1 LVEVA
6 RDCHSAILADIW
18 EQIHDFPA
26 RTADLGQVV
35 AKVGTWSKEDQMN
48 AEAVVRMPD
57 ENKGVMLRGHPMVF
71 LVTGENTK
79 HTSMF
84 DWTIPAGFAT
94 GRHVHRVQEETFY
107 LLEGECE
114 WHVGDRTIR
123 ATPGT
128 YLFIPP
134 GVPHNITNVKENAA
148 RVLMTVSPPGHEH
161 YFEELAE
168 LAARGVPDPKALA
181 ELRNRYDT
189 DQLSTLTT
197 RA

>member
-1 LVEVA
+1 ML
-6 RDCHSAILADIW
+6 LADFW
-18 EQIHDFPA
+18 ERIHDFPPPM
-26 RTADLGQVV
+26 ADVV
-35 AKVGTWSKEDQMN
+35 HVLADVSTWSMEDHMS
-48 AEAVVRMPD
+48 ADAVIRMPD
-57 ENKGVMLRGHPMVF
+57 KNMPDEKKGVMLRGQPMVF

-84 DWTIPAGFAT
+84 DWMIPAGFAT

-114 WHVGDRTIR
+114 WHVGDKTIR

-134 GVPHNITNVKENAA
+134 GVPHNITNVSEKPA

-161 YFEELAE
+161 YFEELAK
-168 LAARGVPDPKALA
+168 LAAQGAPDPKALA
-181 ELRNRYDT
+181 DLRNRYDT
-189 DQLSTLTT
+189 TQLSTLTT

>member
-1 LVEVA
+1 MF
-6 RDCHSAILADIW
+6 LADFW
-18 EQIHDFPA
+18 ERIHGFPPPM
-26 RTADLGQVV
+26 ADVV
-35 AKVGTWSKEDQMN
+35 HVLADVSTWSMEDHMS
-48 AEAVVRMPD
+48 ADAVIRMPD
-57 ENKGVMLRGHPMVF
+57 KNMPDEKKGVMLRGQPMVF

-84 DWTIPAGFAT
+84 DWMIPAGFAT

-114 WHVGDRTIR
+114 WHVGDKTIR

-134 GVPHNITNVKENAA
+134 GVPHDIANVSEKPA

-161 YFEELAE
+161 YFEELAK
-168 LAARGVPDPKALA
+168 LAAQGAPDPKALA
-181 ELRNRYDT
+181 DLRNRYDT
-189 DQLSTLTT
+189 TQLSTLTT